1 MKKLMFSIIAMLM
14 CGSVHA
20 QTTKTLSELDKAFK
34 QAKSSDTIM
43 ALMGDLEQAVPATEA
58 DMAILGDFL
67 DKYPEPARKAVLN
80 IKNRKLTKS
89 VIMECER
96 RVKTFQ
102 TLRSKGANNLTGEDR
117 ESHINS
123 HMNSAALIGA
133 LANLKDKAAIPLL
146 RSYLQDKDLSVFAS
160 TALGRMGDNE
170 AFEEMIG
177 DIEKRDNIDLS
188 GYGDKGLTRII
199 EELNKPGIKAE
210 RKFALIRQIKGS
222 KSPERKRLLKDLA
235 LNHPDAGVR
244 SRSSQALL
252 NSMLVNPDPA
262 DDSYILE
269 WIKKSK
275 NADSGYWAVSSI
287 SISHNYGERP
297 LSPEL
302 AGALIDVLKTSTF
315 EPSRLDAARALGI
328 FKVRESL
335 AELVECTQ
343 KDKKSS
349 VRGACS
355 FSYWKITGEIQ
366 SVMFHADDIEKFTK
380 KFSGQDYI
388 QSQSTGPETEGKQF
402 MSALEKAFG
411 EYKNLK
417 K

>member
-1 MKKLMFSIIAMLM
+1 MKKLIFAIIAMLL
-14 CGSVHA
+14 CGSVNA

-43 ALMGDLEQAVPATEA
+43 ALMGDLERAVPATEA
-58 DMAILGDFL
+58 DMTILGDFL
-67 DKYPEPARKAVLN
+67 DKYPEPARKAALK
-80 IKNRKLTKS
+80 IKDQRLTKA
-89 VIMECER
+89 VIKECER
-96 RVKTFQ
+96 QVAALKG
-102 TLRSKGANNLTGEDR
+102 LRTKSSPSDEER
-117 ESHINS
+117 IRHVNS
-123 HMNSAALIGA
+123 HMNSAALIGT

-199 EELNKPGIKAE
+199 KELNKPGIKSE

-222 KSPERKRLLKDLA
+222 KGSERKRLLKDLA
-235 LNHPDAGVR
+235 LNHPDEGVR

-262 DDSYILE
+262 DDPYILE

-287 SISHNYGERP
+287 SISHNYGEKP

-335 AELVECTQ
+335 PELVECTQ
-343 KDKKSS
+343 KDTKSS

-355 FSYWKITGEIQ
+355 FSYWKMTGEIQ
-366 SVMFHADDIEKFTK
+366 SVMFHPDDIEKFTK
-380 KFSGQDYI
+380 KFSGPDYI
-388 QSQSTGPETEGKQF
+388 QYQSTGPETEGKRF